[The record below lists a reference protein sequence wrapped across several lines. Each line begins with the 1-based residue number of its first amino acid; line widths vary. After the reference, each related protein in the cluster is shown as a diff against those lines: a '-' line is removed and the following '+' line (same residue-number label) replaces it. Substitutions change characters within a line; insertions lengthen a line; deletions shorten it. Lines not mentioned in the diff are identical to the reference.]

1 MGIEMNKANSLEFTL
16 AIGCALNCNYCPQ
29 EKLINRYKEHKCKV
43 MEFDTFTKALTRIK
57 PGGGV
62 IISGMVEPFHNP
74 NCAKMIK
81 YAYENG
87 YKVRLF
93 TSLTGVTDE
102 DIDIIKNVELDEFT
116 IHIPDEQYN
125 SKFNITEEYLRIF
138 DRVQALFKDRIS
150 AYSVHGKIHKEMT
163 GRILKNK
170 PIANVMFDRAGNL
183 EKQGLLHKNAKG
195 KIRCMAGSKTNI
207 GIWTPEVLPD
217 GTVTLCCMNY
227 GMKHVLGNI
236 VKQSWE
242 DIYAGA
248 EYQKILKG
256 FEDETIDILCRNC
269 TGAVG
274 LEELPSS
281 VLKQAVSDYKVNGRL
296 ETELERIAGKIAD
309 SDNICV
315 FGLGRMFTDQYFYL
329 LWNTAINANVF
340 SDNNEA
346 IWNTR
351 INDITCIEPS
361 QLSEYN
367 NLLVV
372 TFVKNDFA
380 IRNRLKNLG
389 ITNIISIMEIYDAI
403 NR

>member
-1 MGIEMNKANSLEFTL
+1 
-16 AIGCALNCNYCPQ
+16 
-29 EKLINRYKEHKCKV
+29 
-43 MEFDTFTKALTRIK
+43 
-57 PGGGV
+57 
-62 IISGMVEPFHNP
+62 
-74 NCAKMIK
+74 
-81 YAYENG
+81 
-87 YKVRLF
+87 
-93 TSLTGVTDE
+93 
-102 DIDIIKNVELDEFT
+102 
-116 IHIPDEQYN
+116 
-125 SKFNITEEYLRIF
+125 
-138 DRVQALFKDRIS
+138 
-150 AYSVHGKIHKEMT
+150 MT

-217 GTVTLCCMNY
+217 GTVTLCCMDY